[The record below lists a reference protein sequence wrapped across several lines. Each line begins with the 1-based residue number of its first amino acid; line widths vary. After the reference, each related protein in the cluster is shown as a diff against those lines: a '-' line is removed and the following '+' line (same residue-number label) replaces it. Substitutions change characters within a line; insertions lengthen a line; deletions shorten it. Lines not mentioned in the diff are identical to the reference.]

1 MNESPLPPNV
11 PLQDTTPVVPD
22 PFGGAD
28 FFGTAVQRP
37 IEEHIEEMP
46 EDVSRVMMENGLDK
60 VKYHCILKR
69 VPDDGVKTKMIYLC
83 SWVNRVPSMEYVARC
98 YGPGDYMLSF
108 QWRTEK
114 GGKNSNK
121 SDQVDFTIGE
131 ESRDIH
137 EDYLLD
143 QQLKR
148 NEERKAKLSRVKLR
162 REIETGFGAVQ
173 DTKGPEDIKAY
184 VQEIASTAEALGFRR
199 AEAFPWKDI
208 LPIMLPLLMKLLDKG
223 NGSDNALI
231 HTMYG
236 KMLEVTQQNSTHLL
250 DVVKAQ
256 GGQGAGASFI
266 KEYADMLK
274 GTIDL
279 KKMVNN
285 LEQPEASPVDRVFEI
300 IEKVAP
306 MIIALMAQ
314 GKAQREQ
321 SMQYKI
327 AKTYAENSPEIA
339 AIAKDPQALI
349 AFVNRN
355 DEAWGWRVT
364 DAMLEMG
371 KEVGLYRPPQ
381 CPHRPELELPADQRG
396 PAAEPAP
403 AEENLM
409 QQ

>member
-1 MNESPLPPNV
+1 MNDLPPNV
-11 PLQDTTPVVPD
+11 PLVDNTPIAPD

-28 FFGTAVQRP
+28 FFGSAVNKP
-37 IEEHIEEMP
+37 IEDHQEEMP
-46 EDVSRVMMENGLDK
+46 EDIARVMLENGLDK
-60 VKYHCILKR
+60 LKYHCILKR
-69 VPDDGVKTKMIYLC
+69 VPEDGVKTKMIYLS
-83 SWVNRVPSMEYVARC
+83 SWVNRVPVMEYVARC

-114 GGKNSNK
+114 GTGKNNNK
-121 SDQVDFTIGE
+121 SDTVEFTIGE
-131 ESRDIH
+131 ESRDLH
-137 EDYLLD
+137 EDYILD
-143 QQLKR
+143 MQLKR

-162 REIETGFGAVQ
+162 REIETGFGTVQ
-173 DTKGPEDIKAY
+173 ETKGPEDIKAY

-199 AEAFPWKDI
+199 AETFPWKDI
-208 LPIMLPLLMKLLDKG
+208 LPLMLPVFLKLLDKG
-223 NGSDNALI
+223 NSGGGETMI

-236 KMLEVTQQNSTHLL
+236 KMLELTQQNNTHLL

-279 KKMVNN
+279 KRMVNN
-285 LEQPEASPVDRVFEI
+285 LEQPQESAVDRVFEI

-306 MIIALMAQ
+306 MIVGLMAQ
-314 GKAQREQ
+314 SKQQRENSIQ
-321 SMQYKI
+321 FKMAQ
-327 AKTYAENSPEIA
+327 TFAENSPEIA

-349 AFVNRN
+349 DFVNRN

-371 KEVGLYRPPQ
+371 KKVGLYRPVQ
-381 CPHRPELELPADQRG
+381 CPHRADLELPSDQRG
-396 PAAEPAP
+396 PATTQNETT
-403 AEENLM
+403 EENLL
-409 QQ
+409 Q